1 MSKKTRGIGNVDF
14 IRQGSEVAV
23 QDQPFW
29 DFIYQTSTVKS
40 DKYNVGDRVV
50 TPDGRVFRYA
60 KAAAVCDPEFGAYNP
75 LKTIANAVAPT
86 QSVISGPVL
95 NSFGSAN
102 TTTAGSLGANVV
114 TITVGAT
121 AGVAGDG
128 VIAEDELRGGSI
140 VIGNGTSQHPQMR
153 GIIGNTAVAA
163 GGGTCDVYLDASLI
177 AAVAVGTTNIEA
189 LYNRY
194 SAVKG
199 DQAGGAYVSFLGV
212 PAARAT
218 VGQYFWLQTW
228 GSCWITSDGTTGAAA
243 NGREI
248 YFMNNGSVVSSDKLV
263 DGATNVL
270 YQRAGFALDAS
281 STGASNAPMVML
293 QISI

>member
-1 MSKKTRGIGNVDF
+1 MSKKTRGIGNVDYV
-14 IRQGSEVAV
+14 RQGSEVAV

-29 DFIYQTSTVKS
+29 DFLYLTSTVKS
-40 DKYNVGDRVV
+40 DKYNVGDRTV
-50 TPDGRVFRYA
+50 TPDGRVFRYC
-60 KAAAVCDPEFGAYNP
+60 KAAATCDPEFGAYNP
-75 LKTIANAVAPT
+75 IKTIANAVAPT
-86 QSVISGPVL
+86 QTVISGPIL

-121 AGVAGDG
+121 GGAAGDG

-153 GIIGNTAVAA
+153 GIIGNTAVAS

-177 AAVAVGTTNIEA
+177 SAVAVGTTNIEA
-189 LYNRY
+189 MLNPYAN
-194 SAVKG
+194 VKG
-199 DQAGGAYVSFLGV
+199 DQAGGAYVSFLGM

-228 GSCWITSDGTTGAAA
+228 GPCWITSDGTTGAAA
-243 NGREI
+243 NGRVL
-248 YFMNNGSVVSSDKLV
+248 YFADNGSVVSSDKV
-263 DGATNVL
+263 TDGATNVL
-270 YQRAGFALDAS
+270 FQPAGFALDAS
-281 STGASNAPMVML
+281 SAGASNAPMVML